1 MRARIELIQRNQQQ
15 ILLEKRMNKTEFL
28 DQLRVSLNGKIEADE
43 VTDNLRYY
51 EDYINGQLRL
61 GRTENEVITS
71 LGSPRLIAR
80 TIADALKE
88 KQRYVDMADEDAGWQ
103 QAESQAGW
111 RQTESQAGW
120 RQFGRGTEE
129 QGDYQAGAGMP
140 WIAKFLTLPRWL
152 KTTISVAILILVVA
166 IFVAIL
172 QFLLPVI
179 ILAAFALFLVKLFRD
194 WLH

>member
-1 MRARIELIQRNQQQ
+1 
-15 ILLEKRMNKTEFL
+15 MNKTEFL

-129 QGDYQAGAGMP
+129 QGDFRTSAGMP

>member
-1 MRARIELIQRNQQQ
+1 
-15 ILLEKRMNKTEFL
+15 MNKTEFL

-88 KQRYVDMADEDAGWQ
+88 KQRYVDMADEDAGW
-103 QAESQAGW
+103 

-129 QGDYQAGAGMP
+129 QGDFRTSAGMP

-166 IFVAIL
+166 IFVVIL